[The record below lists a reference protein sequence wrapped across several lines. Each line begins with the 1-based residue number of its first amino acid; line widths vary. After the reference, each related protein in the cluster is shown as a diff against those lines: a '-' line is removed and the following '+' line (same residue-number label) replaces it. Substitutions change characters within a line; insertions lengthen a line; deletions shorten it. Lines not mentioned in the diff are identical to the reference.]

1 MQAGDA
7 GGTGVGDES
16 GDGDAET
23 SNWGPLMRK
32 AVGRFAMTDVRGDP
46 SGAQVDRRIAHPH
59 AAMHGLRVSDW
70 LQERREESVHW
81 ASLFTLLSDYN
92 HNGNRQQA
100 ETYTAVC
107 YFTYTHPIYN
117 FICARV
123 ALVTRHTPRIARA
136 EILTAVG
143 ENAGVK

>member
-1 MQAGDA
+1 
-7 GGTGVGDES
+7 
-16 GDGDAET
+16 
-23 SNWGPLMRK
+23 
-32 AVGRFAMTDVRGDP
+32 MTDVRGDP

-100 ETYTAVC
+100 ETYTA
-107 YFTYTHPIYN
+107 TLRIRIQ
-117 FICARV
+117 FIILYARGWHSS
-123 ALVTRHTPRIARA
+123 LVRRHTPRIARA